1 MQFAICLLVY
11 SFTRSQAPPGNAIQ
25 RLCLAWRSS
34 EAEPLDI
41 GSQAEPG
48 NQLGNIRQNYCMNK
62 IAQELAKST
71 A

>member
-1 MQFAICLLVY
+1 MQFAICLLVP
-11 SFTRSQAPPGNAIQ
+11 RLCLGMPIE
-25 RLCLAWRSS
+25 RLCLAWRSY

-48 NQLGNIRQNYCMNK
+48 NQSGNIRQNYCMNK
-62 IAQELAKST
+62 IAQKLAKST